1 MGYVILGAF
10 ITSKHIE
17 SNVCLGA
24 FLFLEE
30 IAGIR
35 PPHLLYEIL
44 IFYQSSILSGIFVL
58 DCERGET
65 WEVPCQLLLNG
76 RWHKRFKT
84 RGERSEDFVG

>member
-24 FLFLEE
+24 FFFLEE

-35 PPHLLYEIL
+35 PTYCMR
-44 IFYQSSILSGIFVL
+44 FYKSSILSGIFVL

-65 WEVPCQLLLNG
+65 WEVPCQLLLLNG
-76 RWHKRFKT
+76 RWHKRYKT
-84 RGERSEDFVG
+84 RGERSENFVG